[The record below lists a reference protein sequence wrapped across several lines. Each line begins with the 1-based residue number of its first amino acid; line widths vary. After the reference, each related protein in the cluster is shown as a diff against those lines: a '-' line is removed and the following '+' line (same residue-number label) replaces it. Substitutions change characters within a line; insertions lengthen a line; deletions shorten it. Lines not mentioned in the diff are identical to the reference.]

1 MIGPDRRVS
10 SRVTVRTLPVRWLG
24 VLTLLAA
31 LTPIAGC
38 QREAASSSS
47 SAAAGPLTA
56 RPPLNFG
63 GDFTLTNQDGQPF
76 KLADVRGKPVLLF
89 FGYTSCPD
97 MCPMTMSRIMSARSL
112 LGAQGESVVTL
123 FVSVDPKRDT
133 PTQLKHY
140 VTSFSAPLVALTG
153 NEDEIKRV
161 AAKYHASYEYTNTES
176 PNYLVN
182 HTTAIFL
189 IDPQGRLRQYVGYD
203 VEPQRLADGIR
214 AMIAGT

>member
-1 MIGPDRRVS
+1 MI
-10 SRVTVRTLPVRWLG
+10 VRTLPVRWLG

-38 QREAASSSS
+38 QREPASSSS
-47 SAAAGPLTA
+47 PAGAGSLTA

-133 PTQLKHY
+133 PTQLKQVRRQLQRAARRADRHRGRNQAGC
-140 VTSFSAPLVALTG
+140 SAIPR
-153 NEDEIKRV
+153 DI
-161 AAKYHASYEYTNTES
+161 
-176 PNYLVN
+176 
-182 HTTAIFL
+182 
-189 IDPQGRLRQYVGYD
+189 
-203 VEPQRLADGIR
+203 
-214 AMIAGT
+214 

>member
-1 MIGPDRRVS
+1 MI
-10 SRVTVRTLPVRWLG
+10 VRTLSVRWLG

-38 QREAASSSS
+38 QREPASSSS
-47 SAAAGPLTA
+47 SVAVDPLIA

-76 KLADVRGKPVLLF
+76 RLADIRGKPVLLF

-97 MCPMTMSRIMSARSL
+97 MCPLTMSRITSARSL
-112 LGAQGESVVTL
+112 LGAEGESIVTL

-133 PTQLKHY
+133 PAKLKQY
-140 VTSFSAPLVALTG
+140 VASFSVPIVALTG
-153 NEDEIKRV
+153 NEDEIKQV
-161 AAKYHASYEYTNTES
+161 AAQYHAAYEYTNTES
-176 PNYLVN
+176 PSYLVN

-189 IDPQGRLRQYVGYD
+189 IDRQGRLRQYVGYD
-203 VEPQRLADGIR
+203 VPPPRLADAIR
-214 AMIAGT
+214 AMTAGA